1 VLAVLVNKQMD
12 QAVNLVILLQQV
24 VVLELVKMALV
35 LEIMVDRAVVVD
47 LVSVLIK
54 VADLA

>member
-1 VLAVLVNKQMD
+1 
-12 QAVNLVILLQQV
+12 
-24 VVLELVKMALV
+24 VKMALV